1 MDIFDEVKDSID
13 QFHQELSELNV
24 EERAIENFRIK
35 YLGKNGIISNHFNK
49 FGQIPNDKKKEFGKL
64 MNSFKNEA
72 NQAIESLHQKLKEKQ
87 TKQEFFDYTLP
98 GVKPVEGSI
107 HPLSKTMDDIAS
119 IFQDMGFSTELGPE
133 IETDYYNFQ
142 ALNFPENHPARDAQD
157 TFFVDD
163 KVVLRTH
170 TSPIQVRTMEKQK
183 PPIRILAPGRTFRNE
198 AIDAS
203 HYCTFH
209 QIEGLY
215 IDEDV
220 TFSELKTTLYLF
232 VKKYFGEDVAL
243 RFRPSFFPF
252 TEPSAEV
259 DISCFKCGGTGDDCS
274 LCKGSGWLEILGCGM
289 VDPNVFEA
297 SGIDPEKY
305 TGYAFGMGIERIAM
319 LKYGIDDIRL
329 LYGSDKRFLQQFKQ
343 L

>member
-1 MDIFDEVKDSID
+1 MFDEVKDSK
-13 QFHQELSELNV
+13 QKFQEELSELPID
-24 EERAIENFRIK
+24 EKAIEDFRIK
-35 YLGKNGIISNHFNK
+35 YLGKKGIIKHYFNQ
-49 FGQIPNDKKKEFGKL
+49 FGKVPNDRKKEFGKL
-64 MNSFKNEA
+64 MNSFKQEVT
-72 NQAIESLHQKLKEKQ
+72 QAVESLEQKLNEKQ
-87 TKQEFFDYTLP
+87 KKQEFFDYTLP
-98 GVKPVEGSI
+98 GTRPVEGSI
-107 HPLSKTMDDIAS
+107 HPLSKTMDDILN
-119 IFQDMGFSTELGPE
+119 IFKDIGFSTELGPE
-133 IETDYYNFQ
+133 VETDYYNFQ
-142 ALNFPENHPARDAQD
+142 ALNFPENHPARDTQD
-157 TFFVDD
+157 TFFVEDD
-163 KVVLRTH
+163 VVLRTH

-215 IDEDV
+215 IDKDV

-232 VKKYFGEDVAL
+232 VKKYFGEEIDL

-259 DISCFKCGGTGDDCS
+259 DISCFKCGGNGEQCS

-289 VDPNVFEA
+289 VDPNVLSA
-297 SGIDPEKY
+297 SDIDPEKY

-329 LYGSDKRFLQQFKQ
+329 LYGSDKRFLKQFKQ

>member
-1 MDIFDEVKDSID
+1 MDIFQEVKDSIR
-13 QFHQELSELNV
+13 QFNEELSDLEIT
-24 EERAIENFRIK
+24 EQAIEEFRIK
-35 YLGKNGIISNHFNK
+35 YLGKKGIIKQYFNQ
-49 FGQIPNDKKKEFGKL
+49 FGKVPKDRKKEFGQL
-64 MNSFKNEA
+64 MNSFKQEA
-72 NQAIESLHQKLKEKQ
+72 NQAVESLNQKLKNK
-87 TKQEFFDYTLP
+87 KSSQEFFDYTLP
-98 GVKPVEGSI
+98 GVEPVEGSI
-107 HPLSKTMDDIAS
+107 HPLSKTMDDIIS
-119 IFQDMGFSTELGPE
+119 IFKDIGFSTELGPE

-157 TFFVDD
+157 TFFVDEE
-163 KVVLRTH
+163 VVLRTH

-215 IDEDV
+215 IDENV

-232 VKKYFGEDVAL
+232 VKKFFGEDIAL

-259 DISCFKCGGTGDDCS
+259 DITCFKCGGTGENCG

-289 VDPNVFEA
+289 VDPNVLSA
-297 SGIDPEKY
+297 SDIDPEKY
-305 TGYAFGMGIERIAM
+305 TGYAFGMGIERITM

-329 LYGSDKRFLQQFKQ
+329 LYGSDKRFLKQFKQ

>member
-1 MDIFDEVKDSID
+1 MDIFDEVEDSIQ
-13 QFHQELSELNV
+13 QFHQELDNLPI
-24 EERAIENFRIK
+24 EESAIEEFRIK
-35 YLGKNGIISNHFNK
+35 YLGKKGVIKQYFNQ
-49 FGQIPNDKKKEFGKL
+49 FGKVPKDRKKEFGKL
-64 MNSFKNEA
+64 MNSFKQEA
-72 NQAIESLHQKLKEKQ
+72 NDAVESLTQELKQKQ
-87 TKQEFFDYTLP
+87 SKQEFFDYTLP
-98 GVKPVEGSI
+98 GNKPLEGSI
-107 HPLSKTMDDIAS
+107 HPMSKTIDDITS
-119 IFQDMGFSTELGPE
+119 IFQDIGFSTELGPE

-142 ALNFPENHPARDAQD
+142 ALNFPENHPARDTQD
-157 TFFVDD
+157 TFFIDEQ
-163 KVVLRTH
+163 VVLRTH
-170 TSPIQVRTMEKQK
+170 TSPIQVRTMEKQS
-183 PPIRILAPGRTFRNE
+183 PPIRILAPGRAFRNE

-215 IDEDV
+215 IDRDV

-232 VKKYFGEDVAL
+232 VKKYFGEETAL

-259 DISCFKCGGTGDDCS
+259 DISCFVCGGKGEECS

-289 VDPNVFEA
+289 VDPNVLSA
-297 SGIDPEKY
+297 SNIDPEKY